1 MTWFCLESSICPI
14 IHKEDLWIDN
24 DTVAKQQRRRQGLIS
39 LLLLLLPSSY
49 FIVRKWCFFRA
60 MIHLDDFPG
69 HINIDDD
76 FFFVPL
82 LLYVYLVLPPS
93 NQTEFVVK
101 SSSQSRRKKRSQEG
115 VKYGEIESFLC
126 LRRSSASFILCSRPS
141 LKEEESAWFPI
152 IIALNSSGLKK
163 YSYRHVF
170 KATAMHYLVNPVW
183 KNIIALGIILISVN
197 APKWKSPKTV

>member
-1 MTWFCLESSICPI
+1 M
-14 IHKEDLWIDN
+14 
-24 DTVAKQQRRRQGLIS
+24 
-39 LLLLLLPSSY
+39 
-49 FIVRKWCFFRA
+49 
-60 MIHLDDFPG
+60 
-69 HINIDDD
+69 
-76 FFFVPL
+76 
-82 LLYVYLVLPPS
+82 
-93 NQTEFVVK
+93 K

-183 KNIIALGIILISVN
+183 KNIIALCIIFIGVN
-197 APKWKSPKTV
+197 APKWKSPKTEFLKIERSLKNFHEFFRLFFILKVFLRRSNTNTKEGAVADDGVVVTLILGSLLGYMLEQLQLHRSFFFSTP